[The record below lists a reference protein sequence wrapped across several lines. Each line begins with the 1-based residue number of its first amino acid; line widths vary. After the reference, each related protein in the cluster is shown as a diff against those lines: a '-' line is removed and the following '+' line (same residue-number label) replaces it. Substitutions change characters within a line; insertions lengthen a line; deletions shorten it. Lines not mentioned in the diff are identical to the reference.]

1 MGERPGGTKGV
12 RREGGQE
19 PSRESGSEA
28 SRECGA
34 INVGLVQAE
43 ASSRE

>member
-1 MGERPGGTKGV
+1 MGERPGSV
-12 RREGGQE
+12 EASREGGQE